1 MNKESKRASVSQL
14 NAVKMCS
21 KFDCQVC
28 DIVEPSF
35 DQMYCNVC
43 ILIDVLSQSEL
54 SAGSIAWVVI
64 FCYNQIQ
71 YPYHILKTPPS
82 FNLFH
87 FFSNGVFFFARI
99 HCLHT
104 HTQSSMKFFRLF
116 IRNILHSVFSTR
128 NN

>member
-87 FFSNGVFFFARI
+87 FFSNGVSSLRAFIVFT
-99 HCLHT
+99 HT
-104 HTQSSMKFFRLF
+104 HTNTHTKFHEVL
-116 IRNILHSVFSTR
+116 
-128 NN
+128 